1 MAGFALNGA
10 WSPGGMGPDN
20 GKSKIYVS
28 SLQAVGVVNRE
39 VGGLEFERHLVIPE
53 FRPKAIQPP

>member
-1 MAGFALNGA
+1 
-10 WSPGGMGPDN
+10 MGPDN